1 LSGHET
7 GARAYVE
14 ALRDRIVKDVT
25 TQRTDGLAT
34 AWEQAGRALED
45 LRNNIRDLPVSSDLR
60 PDVVRRAVESRFD
73 FSQPVPLPALTEQ
86 VIALL
91 RDYSVHVTHPR
102 YFGLFNPTVPEAAVI
117 ADALVALYNPQLA
130 AWSHAPAANE
140 LERITLRYLAAAL
153 GFDPDTTFAN
163 FTTGGLEANFSAVV
177 VALTDRFPDYD
188 QGGIA
193 ALDTRPTIYVT
204 GESHHS
210 FIKICR
216 MTGLGTDALRHVP
229 TTPTFAMDAN
239 ALQELI
245 ARDAK
250 EGRTPLLIVGTAGT
264 TAGGIVDPLDALAAI
279 AAASRMWLHVDAA
292 WGGAAALVPRLRS
305 AVRGIER
312 ADSVTWD
319 AHKWLSVP
327 MGAGMFFCRHRMSV
341 GRAFDVSAS
350 YMPPAAAT
358 ETTDLYRA
366 SFQWSRRAIGLKLFM
381 SLAERGGA
389 AFAEQIDRQARMG
402 DILRAKLRNAGWA
415 VVNDTILPVVCV
427 THDAI
432 RTGQIT
438 TAEIV
443 QSIQARGHVW
453 ISDVVLG
460 GRERA
465 IRACVTSYLTTE
477 ADLDVLVAELERAR
491 SPK

>member
-1 LSGHET
+1 M
-7 GARAYVE
+7 
-14 ALRDRIVKDVT
+14 T
-25 TQRTDGLAT
+25 TQRPDSLTTVWA
-34 AWEQAGRALED
+34 QVGRAVED
-45 LRNNIRDLPVSSDLR
+45 LRNGIRELPVSSDALH
-60 PDVVRRAVESRFD
+60 PGIVRTAVESRFD
-73 FSQPVPLPALTEQ
+73 FAQPIPLRELTQQ
-86 VIALL
+86 VIELL

-102 YFGLFNPTVPEAAVI
+102 YFGLFNPTVPDAAVV

-140 LERITLRYLAAAL
+140 LERLTLRYLATSL
-153 GFDPDTTFAN
+153 GFDPDETFAN

-177 VALTDRFPDYD
+177 AALAQRFPEYD
-188 QGGIA
+188 RGGIA
-193 ALDTRPTIYVT
+193 AVGARPTVYVT

-229 TTPTFAMDAN
+229 TTHTFAMDAN
-239 ALQELI
+239 ALRELI
-245 ARDAK
+245 ASDVK

-264 TAGGIVDPLDALAAI
+264 TAGGIIDPLDALADV
-279 AAASRMWLHVDAA
+279 AAASRVWFHVDAA
-292 WGGAAALVPRLRS
+292 WGGAAVLVPRLRS

-327 MGAGMFFCRHRMSV
+327 MGAGMFFCRHRGSV
-341 GRAFDVSAS
+341 AGAFDVSAS
-350 YMPPAAAT
+350 YMPPQGGV

-381 SLAERGGA
+381 SLAERGSG
-389 AFAEQIDRQARMG
+389 AFAEQIDGQARMG
-402 DILRAKLRNAGWA
+402 DLLRARLTDAGWA
-415 VVNDTILPVVCV
+415 VVNDTILPVVCM
-427 THDAI
+427 THETI
-432 RTGQIT
+432 RAGRIT

-443 QSIQARGHVW
+443 QSIQARGQVW

-460 GRERA
+460 GREPA
-465 IRACVTSYLTTE
+465 LRACITSYLTTE
-477 ADLDVLVAELERAR
+477 EDIEVLIAELERATGPH
-491 SPK
+491 S